1 VSRLM
6 PDQPTRDWATQLTD
20 QIERVVMTVRDRTT
34 RPALTVVRG
43 LVFGIIA
50 AAGGITALV
59 IVSVVLIRALTE
71 LTGEAWIAYLITSG
85 IFLAVGAFLML
96 KGASSAERDLESP

>member
-1 VSRLM
+1 V
-6 PDQPTRDWATQLTD
+6 T
-20 QIERVVMTVRDRTT
+20 TVRDRTT